1 MPLGHRGLLI
11 PRNQQVKKEVTLPAG
26 VTHPDYQ
33 EDYQEEIGQQLH
45 NGDKEFIQSGIEE
58 INASLSMTMLC
69 Y

>member
-33 EDYQEEIGQQLH
+33 EEIGQQLH
-45 NGDKEFIQSGIEE
+45 NGDKEVIQSGIEE